1 MTSTLILLLVALS
14 LAAIGTLSTGFFAG
28 YVCGRWKHEPKAN
41 GGGQGNPCKPDEPAS
56 FKQVQVVTDSLAHL
70 ARSMATDVADHST
83 KIEEI
88 SATIS
93 EEAVS
98 AEALALIPARIVAIN
113 LELQNQLARAKQQI
127 ENQAQ
132 QLKARE
138 SEARTDLLTSLLN
151 RRAFDE
157 EMRRQM
163 AEWERNQRP
172 FSLLMMDVDSFKHF
186 NDTHGHRAGD
196 AVLREVGHVVGTKL
210 RPMDLAYRYGG
221 EEFAVLLPGIELVN
235 AVMIGER
242 IRKAI
247 AEEVVTHEGKQLHVT
262 VSVGV
267 SSVDASD
274 STDSLVQRADQA
286 LYESKR
292 TSKNCVHSH
301 SVNGI
306 KSANQEKHVVES
318 EPLTNPFCCKQSS
331 SADFKRELTKRVLE
345 SRRTGHPLSLI
356 WFRYQSEFEGNEVRL
371 EDFAAFLNPYLS
383 RWDLVSL
390 QCATD
395 AWLVLSD
402 RNLSNANDLLA
413 KLTSGSCAFGQASE
427 LGAEE
432 SAESLVSRTLLATVS
447 V

>member
-1 MTSTLILLLVALS
+1 MTSTLILLLIALS
-14 LAAIGTLSTGFFAG
+14 LAAIGTLSAGFFAG
-28 YVCGRWKHEPKAN
+28 YVCGRWKNPAPANQGAQEP
-41 GGGQGNPCKPDEPAS
+41 PCKTEDATAFKRVQIAS
-56 FKQVQVVTDSLAHL
+56 DSLAHL
-70 ARSMATDVADHST
+70 ARSIATDVADHST

-88 SATIS
+88 SATID
-93 EEAVS
+93 EATVS

-138 SEARTDLLTSLLN
+138 SEARTDLLTSLFN

-172 FSLLMMDVDSFKHF
+172 FSLLMMDVDSFKVF

-196 AVLREVGHVVGTKL
+196 VVLREVAHVVGTKL

-221 EEFAVLLPGIELVN
+221 EEFAVLLPGIKLVN
-235 AVMIGER
+235 AVTIGER
-242 IRKAI
+242 IREAI
-247 AEEVVTHEGKQLHVT
+247 AGEVVSHDGKQLNVT

-267 SSVDASD
+267 SCVLSNDTADA
-274 STDSLVQRADQA
+274 LVQRADQA

-301 SVNGI
+301 SGNEL
-306 KSANQEKHVVES
+306 KSSSQETHELVS
-318 EPLTNPFCCKQSS
+318 EPLKTPLCCKQFS
-331 SADFKRELTKRVLE
+331 SANFKRELTKRVLE
-345 SRRTGHPLSLI
+345 SRRTGRPLSAI
-356 WFRYQSEFEGNEVRL
+356 WLKYQPDSEEVRL
-371 EDFAAFLNPYLS
+371 GDFVAYLNQHLS

-390 QCATD
+390 EGAAE
-395 AWLVLSD
+395 AWIVLPD
-402 RNLSNANDLLA
+402 RDLTKANELLA
-413 KLTSGSCAFGQASE
+413 KLTGGSCAFGQASE

-432 SAESLVSRTLLATVS
+432 SAESLVSRTQPAAVPA
-447 V
+447 